1 MALVSDLE
9 ATVAMQII
17 LTAVSQREESL
28 GTGRMYT
35 TPLKSTSNYSY
46 DW

>member
-17 LTAVSQREESL
+17 LTAVSQREEERYL
-28 GTGRMYT
+28 
-35 TPLKSTSNYSY
+35 
-46 DW
+46 